1 MIVSVNETKLLGN
14 TVVEKKLRLKHRS
27 HFCRFCVSLRPT
39 VPQMMSAEW
48 SKYDIN
54 CNTVGPTIVL
64 TDMGAKAWG

>member
-1 MIVSVNETKLLGN
+1 MALASTSSSQVRF
-14 TVVEKKLRLKHRS
+14 RLCIC
-27 HFCRFCVSLRPT
+27 FCFALFSFVCVAWRQ
-39 VPQMMSAEW
+39 VMSAEW